1 MYWFL
6 FFPTGVPVSSCG
18 FFRHP
23 SDTNYGASPDGI
35 SEAFLVEV
43 KTRAENSEAPLD
55 KITGSHIIQANFQM
69 SCAGANLVF
78 LLSYLPEK
86 KSSNIFFIPR
96 NDLLI
101 DVLKEITDH
110 ILHHKIVSKWDY
122 EENNHL
128 SELGKNLLN
137 TVPSFDTLR
146 QFRKWVNQ
154 MTKHIKKVVFVKT

>member
-1 MYWFL
+1 
-6 FFPTGVPVSSCG
+6 
-18 FFRHP
+18 
-23 SDTNYGASPDGI
+23 
-35 SEAFLVEV
+35 
-43 KTRAENSEAPLD
+43 
-55 KITGSHIIQANFQM
+55 M

-78 LLSYLPEK
+78 LQSYLPEN

-146 QFRKWVNQ
+146 QFRNWVNQ
-154 MTKHIKKVVFVKT
+154 MTKDIKKVVFVKT

>member
-1 MYWFL
+1 MF
-6 FFPTGVPVSSCG
+6 
-18 FFRHP
+18 
-23 SDTNYGASPDGI
+23 N
-35 SEAFLVEV
+35 
-43 KTRAENSEAPLD
+43 
-55 KITGSHIIQANFQM
+55 
-69 SCAGANLVF
+69 
-78 LLSYLPEK
+78 

-101 DVLKEITDH
+101 IDVLKEINDH
-110 ILHHKIVSKWDY
+110 ILHQKTLSKWDY

-154 MTKHIKKVVFVKT
+154 ITKHTKEVVLVKT

>member
-1 MYWFL
+1 
-6 FFPTGVPVSSCG
+6 
-18 FFRHP
+18 
-23 SDTNYGASPDGI
+23 
-35 SEAFLVEV
+35 
-43 KTRAENSEAPLD
+43 
-55 KITGSHIIQANFQM
+55 M

-78 LLSYLPEK
+78 LQSYIPEK

-110 ILHHKIVSKWDY
+110 ILHQKIASKWDY

-146 QFRKWVNQ
+146 FWEYYFSRLAAYS
-154 MTKHIKKVVFVKT
+154 FVQIMSGN

>member
-1 MYWFL
+1 
-6 FFPTGVPVSSCG
+6 
-18 FFRHP
+18 
-23 SDTNYGASPDGI
+23 
-35 SEAFLVEV
+35 
-43 KTRAENSEAPLD
+43 
-55 KITGSHIIQANFQM
+55 M

-78 LLSYLPEK
+78 LQSYLPEK

-154 MTKHIKKVVFVKT
+154 MTKHIRKVVFEKT